1 MRYVLTLLL
10 SCCFL
15 SIRGENIFNLDR
27 HGDQP
32 DDHGVG
38 NKTESRT
45 DKGDGTTTATTPD
58 RHHSE
63 AESYSVNP
71 EQSRTN
77 LRGKRIRAICQEDP
91 SYPLCRHIGD
101 PKFRDVFANASQLDL
116 TISAEPSTAMDSSP
130 GPPPA
135 PGDGASAEPSSA
147 PSRIVP
153 SASLPPSQNDSNT
166 AQPAA
171 GENRVPTLAPSLVLN
186 EPGAPGSNP
195 AAAPSTS
202 KLPTIS
208 EAPSGMPVVATARG
222 LPTYAYALVVVVPGA
237 AIALIC
243 CWWCRTRGGI
253 VAADDEDKRLQPRP
267 ADDGSDTTLLSGSY
281 LNSVDFDANMQLS
294 PPIREGLTIPA
305 DGDILMPNDLRGDD
319 VSVLSL
325 VGDREQPLG
334 EKLETIDI
342 VGFDAK
348 SSGNNDDSVLG
359 DFGGSHNRSSE
370 LEFSK
375 EFDDLSIDSQLEYS
389 SNDSSLESEVSTG
402 ESEIST
408 VKDGSSDAVHLSAYA
423 ELSA

>member
-1 MRYVLTLLL
+1 MRYVLALLL

-15 SIRGENIFNLDR
+15 SIRGDNIFNQDR

-32 DDHGVG
+32 NDHGVG
-38 NKTESRT
+38 NRTESRT
-45 DKGDGTTTATTPD
+45 DENEEMATTTTTPD

-77 LRGKRIRAICQEDP
+77 LRGKRVRAICQEDP

-101 PKFRDVFANASQLDL
+101 PKFRDVFVNASQIDL
-116 TISAEPSTAMDSSP
+116 TLSEAPSTAMDSSP
-130 GPPPA
+130 GPPPGA
-135 PGDGASAEPSSA
+135 GDGVSTEPSSA
-147 PSRIVP
+147 PSRVVP
-153 SASLPPSQNDSNT
+153 SASLPPSLNDSNT

-186 EPGAPGSNP
+186 EPGGPGSNP

-202 KLPTIS
+202 KLPTFS
-208 EAPSGMPVVATARG
+208 EAPSGMPVVATARARG

-253 VAADDEDKRLQPRP
+253 VAADDEDKRLHPRP

-294 PPIREGLTIPA
+294 PPIREGLTVPA
-305 DGDILMPNDLRGDD
+305 DGDILMPNDLGGDD
-319 VSVLSL
+319 VSVLSI

-334 EKLETIDI
+334 EKLETIEI

-359 DFGGSHNRSSE
+359 DFGGSNNRSSE

-389 SNDSSLESEVSTG
+389 SNDSSFESEV
-402 ESEIST
+402 ST
-408 VKDGSSDAVHLSAYA
+408 VKDGSSDAVHLHAYS
-423 ELSA
+423 ELS